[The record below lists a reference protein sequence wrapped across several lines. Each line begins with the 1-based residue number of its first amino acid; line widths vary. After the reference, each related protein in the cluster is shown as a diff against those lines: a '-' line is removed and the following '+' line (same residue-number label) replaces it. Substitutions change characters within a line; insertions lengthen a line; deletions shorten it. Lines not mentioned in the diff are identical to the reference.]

1 MRNPQFLFNHQK
13 TLAKVATQEALILMK
28 YNNELAK
35 TEKIVSIA
43 NFLV

>member
-13 TLAKVATQEALILMK
+13 TLAKVATQKALILMK